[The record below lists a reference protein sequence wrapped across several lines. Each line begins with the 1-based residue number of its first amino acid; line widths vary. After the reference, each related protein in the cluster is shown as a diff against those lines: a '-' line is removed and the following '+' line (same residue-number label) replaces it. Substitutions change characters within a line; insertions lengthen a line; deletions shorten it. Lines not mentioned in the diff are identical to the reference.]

1 MKLRLV
7 DTIITCGPI
16 DDTGLRSSAI
26 QMTEPGS
33 ASEGNKLSLVRIL
46 FRDQGRLEDLIYSIE
61 QCDSWFVR
69 RPRSHVY
76 RIVLSR

>member
-7 DTIITCGPI
+7 DTMITCGPI
-16 DDTGLRSSAI
+16 EDTVLRSSAI

-33 ASEGNKLSLVRIL
+33 ASEGNKLSLVLIL
-46 FRDQGRLEDLIYSIE
+46 FTDQGRLEDLMYPIE

-69 RPRSHVY
+69 HPRSNEY